1 MKKKK
6 DILENKKQ
14 ELKFSGIIELWVND
28 VFHKNAQFK
37 SKAQRTE
44 IINNWIRM
52 LGKPMEPRK
61 VEVVIKPMSLISDI

>member
-1 MKKKK
+1 MKKKL
-6 DILENKKQ
+6 DILESKKQ
-14 ELKFSGIIELWVND
+14 EIKFSGIIELWVND
-28 VFHKNAQFK
+28 VYQKSSQFK